1 MSNKNNR
8 VLRINNKTINF
19 YDYYLTNACVIKFV
33 DTNVAT
39 VKEFFG
45 TDIITGMEELNSSG
59 DVIRTETFYL
69 KMRRVTLESV
79 ELIEEVKRTIHEEYD
94 EKVVDEHGEPVIDES
109 TGQQLV
115 IYHPEEYQI
124 MQNRVP
130 AEMVTVYL
138 EAPNVNEEI
147 LYIKDNVVELK
158 SDVSHMAE
166 NKIDKAL
173 FDAVFSVAQDS
184 AQSFTDD
191 KALEVKDIYP
201 IWRKL
206 VDDKFTAKTKGYK
219 FTHEDVLY
227 KTTKDNVPFQEQW
240 VPGQGTESLYTRIDE
255 AHAGTKEDPIPYHTN
270 MEVFKDKY
278 YAEDG
283 VLYRCTRDS
292 GIALHNK
299 ASELVGH
306 YFEVVK

>member
-33 DTNVAT
+33 DTNVDT

-147 LYIKDNVVELK
+147 LYIKDNVAELK

-166 NKIDKAL
+166 NTIDKAL

-201 IWRKL
+201 TWRKL
-206 VDDKFTAKTKGYK
+206 VDEKFTAKTKAYK

-278 YAEDG
+278 YTEDG

-306 YFEVVK
+306 YFEIVK